1 MVKEL
6 LVGVEALECEL
17 VVLQTWMFEEPE
29 EATGEFHDGQPKP
42 R

>member
-6 LVGVEALECEL
+6 LVEALEWEL
-17 VVLQTWMFEEPE
+17 VVVQTWMFEELG